1 MRIISWNIR
10 RNPRAVEYAF
20 DFLQADVLLA
30 QESNLLSF
38 RDLFTAGEFT
48 AERWVK
54 RKWGNV
60 TYSKHPLKGISIE
73 TEYRGTLQLAA
84 LESPV
89 GTLGLVNLYGLFE
102 RVGPETT
109 QKSVI
114 AGLHRKLS
122 DLSPLFRR
130 QIPHDCAGFL
140 MAGDFNVDRRMD
152 SHKNFKR
159 GNTRPVE
166 GLMARLEDFGLTDL
180 MLRDYPDFVQT
191 YRPVRGTFPW
201 QLDHAFASTRFADRM
216 KAQVVSNAEI
226 ESLSD
231 HNPVVIDIH

>member
-1 MRIISWNIR
+1 LRIISWNIR

-20 DFLQADVLLA
+20 DVLRADVLLA
-30 QESNLLSF
+30 QESNLLTF
-38 RDLFTAGEFT
+38 RDLFTMGQFT
-48 AERWVK
+48 DERWVK
-54 RKWGNV
+54 HKWGNAV
-60 TYSKHPLKGISIE
+60 YSIHPLEEIAIQ
-73 TEYRGTLQLAA
+73 TEYQGSLQFAA
-84 LESPV
+84 IESPL
-89 GTLGLVNLYGLFE
+89 GQLGLVNLYGLFE
-102 RVGPETT
+102 KMGPEGTK
-109 QKSVI
+109 KSVI

-122 DLSPLFRR
+122 DLSPLYNT

-166 GLMARLEDFGLTDL
+166 GVMARLEDFGLTDL

-201 QLDHAFASTRFADRM
+201 QLDHAFASTKFADRL